1 MRYRP
6 GRAHGGG
13 IIGLTVK
20 PVDGETEHYGKTI
33 HDLQDN
39 IEIASGSIKGTSK
52 YVTGFTQFSDDPAEQ
67 EGTYIALEFETI
79 EGMSVTTE
87 LIGGSHG
94 PVAVEDGF
102 CIYRITNPAEQSIKV
117 TISQGD
123 SQETIVYSLESLVC
137 ETPEDAV
144 LDSVQDPVRD
154 NRYNPLR
161 GEN

>member
-1 MRYRP
+1 M
-6 GRAHGGG
+6 
-13 IIGLTVK
+13 
-20 PVDGETEHYGKTI
+20 
-33 HDLQDN
+33 
-39 IEIASGSIKGTSK
+39 
-52 YVTGFTQFSDDPAEQ
+52 TGFTQFSDDPAEQ
-67 EGTYIALEFETI
+67 EGTYIALEFEMDDDVSI
-79 EGMSVTTE
+79 TTE
-87 LIGGSHG
+87 LVGGSHG
-94 PVAVEDGF
+94 PVTVEDGF

-117 TISQGD
+117 TITKDD